1 MNDNDELTERIVLS
15 TVRDSMSV
23 LPLPAAPHV
32 ETITARGRARR
43 QRRVGG
49 LSIAGAGTCAALA
62 FSLLGGSGGAVP
74 AAQHDNAP
82 QHDNALH
89 HHGAPV
95 QLTAFSV
102 ATSPD
107 GSTTLTL
114 HPGEVA
120 NPNAVRQALAE
131 HGIPALVT
139 AGQFCQNGTLPGWPA
154 IDQVATF
161 AGPGLKHAANGR
173 PAGMTVVI
181 HGSAIPSGSKLS
193 IGYRQGPQKGDEKN
207 GYEISFK
214 LIQNGAPLTCTSLPD
229 SGPHG
234 DG

>member
-32 ETITARGRARR
+32 ETITARARARR

-49 LSIAGAGTCAALA
+49 LSVAGAGACAALA
-62 FSLLGGSGGAVP
+62 LSLLGGSGGAMP
-74 AAQHDNAP
+74 AAQHDNAAQNDSAA
-82 QHDNALH
+82 QHDDAPPH
-89 HHGAPV
+89 HAAPV

-102 ATSPD
+102 VTTAD

-120 NPNAVRQALAE
+120 NPSAVRQALAE

-139 AGQFCQNGTLPGWPA
+139 AGQFCQNATLPGWPA

-161 AGPGLKHAANGR
+161 GNPGLKHAANGR

-193 IGYRQGPQKGDEKN
+193 IGYRQDPQN
-207 GYEISFK
+207 REISFK
-214 LIQNGAPLTCTSLPD
+214 LIQDGAPLTCTSLPD